1 LIHFYKREYHNN
13 NPDTSQMPRIDPAQ
27 LLKTLGVLL
36 APHGGIKSTEEVS
49 RLVQL
54 MQKFSKKLVSKVIY
68 VKILKSS
75 SPDLLEAF
83 LNEKGWELLNAWFTD
98 AIKTQNWPLCTELLA
113 LLSLCPISASRLK
126 ENLDHNQAPRLVR
139 QLSSDARVD
148 SGVRQ
153 QAGLLLTRW
162 MSIVSPA
169 PEAPMRSLRI
179 TRSVIVP
186 TPRVQVVTPAP
197 GNNRVL
203 VAVHTSTEEIIN
215 MGNMTVS
222 NSGMTTSH
230 NITSTTMSTTGIHP
244 VTVDPFDAILSPGV
258 PQYSQPQSAGH
269 VIGVIRNECLDDA
282 ITKPVVSPI
291 RLQIRSQAV
300 ESNAGGVDI
309 LAELSNELSET
320 LKKEVKDEIKKD
332 VDEKNKKGK
341 QRSKDRV
348 KDKERSKDSNKS
360 KDRDREKNCHR
371 DRDRKDRDK
380 KHRDGDEKSRRE
392 KERQREKEKKE
403 KKPRESKSFR
413 EAEVRVGLDS
423 AQKQRIKELAEKM
436 RQEVKTLPKIPKVPK
451 SAEPQKEKTA
461 TLSKA
466 TGGIKKPS
474 FTDLMNAMGTTST
487 KTVKAA
493 PIKNKNRL
501 LLESLESSEIS
512 KPSAKTQQEPKKI
525 DRTEYLL
532 NFKTEDKSALVKS
545 TRQETKISNEKVEIK
560 SIETGAEDKKAFKRP
575 LEEEPKLMIKSQ
587 SQLSEGSGFS
597 DFLSTI
603 IPDVPKKKKIKF
615 SDLKAQKEASLK
627 AAESSSVASVDTDV
641 KEETESSD
649 SKPVFSFYGGG
660 NAEGDEHERI
670 SQRERISSLK
680 EESIKDESEEMEV
693 REEDSGPREVRGI
706 LVISKGAKR
715 SRSIQWRAETMLVE
729 VEYFEVEEGERVN
742 VNKLKFEE
750 QRKKELELE
759 KMRMKSKP
767 ELETDD
773 RQWPLISSLG
783 LSCEMPDIEYGGNSK
798 EKKEQQLR
806 ETSTLQALFFNKNGP
821 SDPLEPDSG
830 LGARLECRP
839 IPLEDTS
846 GEEEA
851 VNDYSELGWPEPV
864 FDKFMANNP
873 PPPVFVPPP
882 SLLGP
887 PPGAAPP
894 PAVPSASHILQNLIG
909 GGGQIPEG
917 NQQAVDSALFAAQ
930 KAAAATLL
938 EQGLLPPVFMDQNVP
953 PETEEIKREE
963 EYMEYEEFTQDTKP
977 PLSHHQSHTG
987 GWRGGPPHRGQV
999 QRGFGR
1005 GGGGPN
1011 HRMNNHHGHNNE
1023 FGRGGGFGGQR
1034 GGMHHPLPQRG
1045 GHFPQ
1050 RGFPNRPPNVP
1061 RGRPCKFW
1069 METGYC
1075 RQENRCKFLHPAG
1088 PGGPGVA
1095 R

>member
-1 LIHFYKREYHNN
+1 
-13 NPDTSQMPRIDPAQ
+13 
-27 LLKTLGVLL
+27 
-36 APHGGIKSTEEVS
+36 
-49 RLVQL
+49 

-75 SPDLLEAF
+75 SPELLEAF

-113 LLSLCPISASRLK
+113 LLALCPISASRLK

-148 SGVRQ
+148 SGVRH

-169 PEAPMRSLRI
+169 PETAPMRSLRI

-186 TPRVQVVTPAP
+186 TPRLQTVTPAP
-197 GNNRVL
+197 GTNRVL

-230 NITSTTMSTTGIHP
+230 NITSTTMSATGIHP
-244 VTVDPFDAILSPGV
+244 VSVDPFDAILAPGV
-258 PQYSQPQSAGH
+258 PQYSQSPSAGQ

-291 RLQIRSQAV
+291 RLQIRPQAV
-300 ESNAGGVDI
+300 ESKAGGVNI

-320 LKKEVKDEIKKD
+320 LKKEVQDEVKKEASA
-332 VDEKNKKGK
+332 DEKNKREKE
-341 QRSKDRV
+341 RNKDR
-348 KDKERSKDSNKS
+348 DKERSRDSHKS
-360 KDRDREKNCHR
+360 KERDREKDRHR

-380 KHRDGDEKSRRE
+380 KNRDGDEKRRRE
-392 KERQREKEKKE
+392 KERQREKEKRE

-413 EAEVRVGLDS
+413 EAEVRDGLDC

-436 RQEVKTLPKIPKVPK
+436 RQEVKSLPKIPKVPK
-451 SAEPQKEKTA
+451 SAEAAKEKIA

-466 TGGIKKPS
+466 PGGINKPS
-474 FTDLMNAMGTTST
+474 FTDLMNAMGTTSK

-501 LLESLESSEIS
+501 LLESLESSETS
-512 KPSAKTQQEPKKI
+512 KPTAKTQQEPKKI

-545 TRQETKISNEKVEIK
+545 TTTETKIVDEKVEIK
-560 SIETGAEDKKAFKRP
+560 TVETGVEDKKAVKRP
-575 LEEEPKLMIKSQ
+575 LEEEPKLKIKSQ

-627 AAESSSVASVDTDV
+627 AAESSSVAMDTDV

-649 SKPVFSFYGGG
+649 SKPAFSFYGGG
-660 NAEGDEHERI
+660 NTEGDDHD
-670 SQRERISSLK
+670 STSDRERSSSPK
-680 EESIKDESEEMEV
+680 EGSIKDETEEMEV
-693 REEDSGPREVRGI
+693 REENSGPREVRGI
-706 LVISKGAKR
+706 LVINKGAKR
-715 SRSIQWRAETMLVE
+715 SRCIQWRAESKLVE

-759 KMRMKSKP
+759 KMRMMNKP

-773 RQWPLISSLG
+773 RPWPLIGSLG

-887 PPGAAPP
+887 PPGAGPP
-894 PAVPSASHILQNLIG
+894 PVVPSASHILQNLIG

-930 KAAAATLL
+930 KAAAETLL
-938 EQGLLPPVFMDQNVP
+938 KQGLLPPVFMDQNVP
-953 PETEEIKREE
+953 PETEEIKHEE
-963 EYMEYEEFTQDTKP
+963 EYMEHEEFTQDTKP

-987 GWRGGPPHRGQV
+987 GWRGGPPQPQRG

-1023 FGRGGGFGGQR
+1023 FGRGGGFGGL
-1034 GGMHHPLPQRG
+1034 HHPPPQRG
-1045 GHFPQ
+1045 GNFPQ
-1050 RGFPNRPPNVP
+1050 RGFQNRPPNGS

>member
-1 LIHFYKREYHNN
+1 
-13 NPDTSQMPRIDPAQ
+13 
-27 LLKTLGVLL
+27 
-36 APHGGIKSTEEVS
+36 
-49 RLVQL
+49 

-75 SPDLLEAF
+75 SPELLEAF
-83 LNEKGWELLNAWFTD
+83 LNAQGWELLNAWFTD

-113 LLSLCPISASRLK
+113 LLALCPISASRLK

-139 QLSSDARVD
+139 QLSCDARVD
-148 SGVRQ
+148 SGVRH
-153 QAGLLLTRW
+153 QASLLLTRW
-162 MSIVSPA
+162 MRIVSPA
-169 PEAPMRSLRI
+169 SGGQAQPPAPRSLRV

-186 TPRVQVVTPAP
+186 TPRVQAVAP
-197 GNNRVL
+197 VPGSRVL

-230 NITSTTMSTTGIHP
+230 NITSTTMSTTGNHR
-244 VTVDPFDAILSPGV
+244 VSVDPFDAILTTGA
-258 PQYSQPQSAGH
+258 PQYSQPSAGQ

-282 ITKPVVSPI
+282 IVSVQPVVSPI
-291 RLQIRSQAV
+291 RLQIRPQPV
-300 ESNAGGVDI
+300 ETNAGGVNI

-320 LKKEVKDEIKKD
+320 LKKEVQDEVKKETI
-332 VDEKNKKGK
+332 VEEKKN
-341 QRSKDRV
+341 
-348 KDKERSKDSNKS
+348 KDKERSKDKVKERSKDSHKS
-360 KDRDREKNCHR
+360 KDRERDKDRHRDR

-380 KHRDGDEKSRRE
+380 DRDRKHRDSDERRRRE

-413 EAEVRVGLDS
+413 EAEVRDGLDS
-423 AQKQRIKELAEKM
+423 AQKQRIKDLAEKM

-451 SAEPQKEKTA
+451 TSDSSKEKA
-461 TLSKA
+461 APLPRAS
-466 TGGIKKPS
+466 GGIKKPS

-501 LLESLESSEIS
+501 LLESLESSETS
-512 KPSAKTQQEPKKI
+512 KPTAKTQQEPKKI

-545 TRQETKISNEKVEIK
+545 TTPDTKITDDKGENKSNESSDTE
-560 SIETGAEDKKAFKRP
+560 EKKAVKRP
-575 LEEEPKLMIKSQ
+575 LDEPKLKIKSQ

-615 SDLKAQKEASLK
+615 SDLKAQKEAALK
-627 AAESSSVASVDTDV
+627 EAEIPVSAMDIDANQ
-641 KEETESSD
+641 ETEPTD
-649 SKPVFSFYGGG
+649 TKPTFSFYGGG
-660 NAEGDEHERI
+660 NAESDDHENTSEKEGSI
-670 SQRERISSLK
+670 SPK
-680 EESIKDESEEMEV
+680 EESIKEESEQMDV
-693 REEDSGPREVRGI
+693 KEEDSGPREVRGI
-706 LVISKGAKR
+706 LVINKGAKR
-715 SRSIQWRAETMLVE
+715 SRSIQWRPESKLVD

-759 KMRMKSKP
+759 KMRMKNKP
-767 ELETDD
+767 EFETDD
-773 RQWPLISSLG
+773 RPWPLISSIS

-851 VNDYSELGWPEPV
+851 VNDYTELGWPEPL

-894 PAVPSASHILQNLIG
+894 PVAPSATHILQNLIG

-930 KAAAATLL
+930 KAAAETLL
-938 EQGLLPPVFMDQNVP
+938 KQGLLPPVFMDQNVP
-953 PETEEIKREE
+953 PESEEIKRDP
-963 EYMEYEEFTQDTKP
+963 EYMEYEEFSQDTKP
-977 PLSHHQSHTG
+977 PVPHQG
-987 GWRGGPPHRGQV
+987 GWRGGPPQPHRGQAH
-999 QRGFGR
+999 RGFGR
-1005 GGGGPN
+1005 GGSGPN
-1011 HRMNNHHGHNNE
+1011 NRINNHHGHNNE
-1023 FGRGGGFGGQR
+1023 FGRGGFGGQR
-1034 GGMHHPLPQRG
+1034 GGMHHPPPQRG
-1045 GHFPQ
+1045 GNFPQ
-1050 RGFPNRPPNVP
+1050 RGFQNRPPNGP